1 MNTSV
6 SIPQILERLD
16 GRRPRLERADQVAF
30 LVDAAA
36 YFGALRTS
44 LLTARRIVWIIGWDF
59 DPAIKLRP
67 DLEAEPTLGTLLR
80 RLVEQNEE
88 LHVKILIW
96 AMGPIYSSRSGELYV
111 HHPWADHPR
120 ISLKFDIRHPL
131 RASHH
136 QKIVVIDRS
145 MAFSGGIDLTAGR
158 WDTREHHVTADLRRT
173 PGGERYGPVH
183 DVQIAVSGD
192 AARALAEIAESRW
205 VAAGENSGNAPA
217 ETIDRGTWPKQLPVA
232 LVDCKVAIARTQGGI
247 FLRRGRREAVRLT
260 LQLIRSARKSLYIE
274 TQYLAS
280 WRVARAIKDR
290 LDEPFGPEVVIL
302 VTKSSR
308 GIVEQYVMAHQRN
321 RILRWLGGANG
332 PRLRVVY
339 RMKSDD
345 GNANKEVLVHS
356 KVIVVDDNAVRIGSS
371 NLNNRSEG
379 LDTECDVV
387 VFAENDEH
395 RRAIAAF
402 RDGLLAE
409 HLETDRVELGQALRE
424 CKTLVGT
431 VDHFAAITG
440 SLRTYDEL
448 NDGGAPILGTKLFDP
463 SRPFRPFGW
472 LLRRI
477 FGKS

>member
-1 MNTSV
+1 MSNSV
-6 SIPQILERLD
+6 VIPQILEGLD

-36 YFGALRTS
+36 YFDALRTS
-44 LLTARRIVWIIGWDF
+44 LLTARGIVWIIGWDF
-59 DPAIKLRP
+59 DPRIKLRP
-67 DLEAEPTLGTLLR
+67 DLEAEPPLGALLR
-80 RLVEQNEE
+80 RLVEQNEA
-88 LHVKILIW
+88 LHIKILIW

-111 HHPWADHPR
+111 HHPWADHPQ

-145 MAFSGGIDLTAGR
+145 IAFSGGIDLTSGR
-158 WDTREHHVTADLRRT
+158 WGTREHHATADLRRT

-192 AARALAEIAESRW
+192 AAGALAEIAESRW
-205 VAAGENSGNAPA
+205 VAAGENSGEAPA
-217 ETIDRGTWPKQLPVA
+217 DTIVHGSWPQQLPFDLA
-232 LVDCKVAIARTQGGI
+232 GCKIAIAQTQGGI
-247 FLRRGRREAVRLT
+247 LLRSGKREAVKLT

-290 LDEPFGPEVVIL
+290 LDEPSGPEVVIL

-339 RMKSDD
+339 RMKCND
-345 GNANKEVLVHS
+345 GNPTKEVLVHS

-379 LDTECDVV
+379 LDTECDLV

-402 RDGLLAE
+402 RDRLLAE
-409 HLETDRVELGQALRE
+409 HLETDLTELGRALSE
-424 CKTLVGT
+424 CKTLVGA
-431 VDHFAAITG
+431 VDRLSAITG
-440 SLRTYDEL
+440 TLRTHDDLDE
-448 NDGGAPILGTKLFDP
+448 DGAPILGTRLFDP
-463 SRPFRPFGW
+463 SRPVRPFGW